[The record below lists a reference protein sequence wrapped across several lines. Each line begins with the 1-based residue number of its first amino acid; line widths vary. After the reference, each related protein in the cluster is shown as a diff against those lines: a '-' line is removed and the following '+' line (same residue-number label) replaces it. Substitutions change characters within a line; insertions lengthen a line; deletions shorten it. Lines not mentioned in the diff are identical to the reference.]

1 MLKKLTR
8 IDNIIDTNCLK
19 KKCKVLGVKCKGE
32 GVCDFALT
40 RNIKTTTIT
49 MVYKRDLDE
58 IKRVKKNG
66 HLDNLT
72 TNIKNSHP
80 YVREV

>member
-1 MLKKLTR
+1 MVYA
-8 IDNIIDTNCLK
+8 NCCDTNYIFISVFFK
-19 KKCKVLGVKCKGE
+19 
-32 GVCDFALT
+32 
-40 RNIKTTTIT
+40 TTIT

-58 IKRVKKNG
+58 IKRVKKKNG